1 LTTDNIKE
9 PDAILRNSTNKHS
22 YMNTISGYILVNL
35 LGWRIK
41 GEFPDI
47 NKSVVIF
54 APHTSYWD
62 GLYGK
67 LYLMDLGI
75 NYKFLSK
82 KEFFKFPLKYFF
94 TIFGSIP
101 VYKNKEYID
110 QITGLFKNSKE
121 LHIVLLPEGQL
132 AKITRWKKG
141 YYHMAEKA
149 NIPIVVGYL
158 DYKKKEIGIK
168 GVIYNSTNSRA
179 VKKEV
184 AKLYSDVT
192 AKHPEKFSLEMIN

>member
-1 LTTDNIKE
+1 MIAIPKFILT
-9 PDAILRNSTNKHS
+9 
-22 YMNTISGYILVNL
+22 GV
-35 LGWRIK
+35 LGWKIK

-47 NKSVVIF
+47 KKSVIIF

-67 LYLMDLGI
+67 LYLMQLDI

-94 TIFGSIP
+94 IIFGSIP

-110 QITGLFKNSKE
+110 HIAGLFKNSKE
-121 LHIVLLPEGQL
+121 LHIVLSPEGHL
-132 AKITRWKKG
+132 AKATRWKKG
-141 YYHMAEKA
+141 YYYMAEKA
-149 NIPIVVGYL
+149 NVPIIVSYL

-168 GVIYNSTNSRA
+168 GVINNSTNIGA
-179 VKKEV
+179 VRKEI
-184 AKLYSDVT
+184 AMLYSDVT
-192 AKHPEKFSLEMIN
+192 AKYPENFSIEIKI